1 MRQAR
6 EVTRPGL
13 DSYRP
18 VAGRF
23 DELMDERGEVRPHWR
38 PFFDTWFAL
47 GPHEVVRRQSV
58 ARRMVMAER
67 SAHVTDSEPVRPEE
81 LDPIPYVVS
90 AETWRVIDQGMTQRS
105 VLLNAIVADLYGE
118 RRLVR
123 EGIVPASLLFGNI
136 AYQAALTDGA
146 QWLGGGH
153 ITMTAAD
160 VVRTA
165 DGEFRVARDV
175 TDVATGSG
183 YAALYRSVMAR
194 VFPTATRDLSVC
206 SLDPWFASLHSSF
219 AHHAPVG
226 VQSPRT
232 VVLGPDDDD
241 DVTVEASYLATALG
255 FHVADASDLVVRRGR
270 VWLRALG
277 GLEPVDVLWRRMPER
292 LCDSLE
298 LGPSPSG
305 IPGLLQAVCSG
316 SVVVSNAFGSGLV
329 EGQWLHPFLEGACDL
344 LLGESLQLL
353 SLPAHWLGHPDHRNT
368 VLSDLQRFEIFD
380 VTGIRAPQ
388 IVAALPEPEIEAWIR
403 LAQKEPHRFVAQRRP
418 ECGTTPTV
426 FGGVL
431 RPLASTLRIQAVRTD
446 IGVSVLPGG
455 VSHQTPAAPGG
466 ATGLGKDVWIVG
478 GIGSNRSARPLSSV
492 AVLPQIDLRS
502 SLPTRSA
509 ESLWWLGRNAERA
522 EMTTRFARVLLARND
537 VDPDLACSSW
547 LEPVLAGLRSV
558 SGGAG
563 GDAVLDGGRSEQL
576 SHEVALA
583 LGGRP
588 GALADSLHYL
598 LWSARA
604 ARGFL
609 SATTLKVLNDL
620 ARERATLELDLGK
633 QDGFLVSESLDRTL
647 VELTALSGLGIDS
660 MVRGPAWSFL
670 NIGRALERALQ
681 SINLFD
687 ETLTVEPGEAE
698 PLYGTVLAA
707 AESLVA
713 YRRRYRSD
721 LRIDSVVDMLVR
733 DVTNPRSVVFQL
745 DRIAQC
751 LASLPENSHR
761 VGLAARV
768 AEIRALFTSS
778 DEHLSVTF
786 SAARPALVQLIGD
799 FAGMWFTQ
807 SFTQE
812 LSTTR

>member
-13 DSYRP
+13 DFYRP

-23 DELMDERGEVRPHWR
+23 DELIDERGEVRPHWQ
-38 PFFDTWFAL
+38 PFLDTWFGL
-47 GPHEVVRRQSV
+47 GPDEVLRRQAV

-67 SAHVTDSEPVRPEE
+67 SAHVAESEPMHGLAEE
-81 LDPIPYVVS
+81 LDSIPYVVS
-90 AETWRVIDQGMTQRS
+90 AEAWRVIDRGMVQRS
-105 VLLNAIVADLYGE
+105 LLLNAVVADLYGE

-123 EGIVPASLLFGNI
+123 EGIVPASLLFGNV
-136 AYQAALTDGA
+136 AYQAALTNGVR
-146 QWLGGGH
+146 WLGVGRL
-153 ITMTAAD
+153 TMTAAD

-165 DGEFRVARDV
+165 EGDFQVVRDV

-183 YAALYRSVMAR
+183 YASLYRSVMAR
-194 VFPTATRDLSVC
+194 VFPSAAKDLAVC
-206 SLDPWFASLHSSF
+206 SLDPWFALLHSSF
-219 AHHAPVG
+219 AHHNPVG
-226 VQSPRT
+226 VPSPRT
-232 VVLGPDDDD
+232 VLLGPDGDDD
-241 DVTVEASYLATALG
+241 DAVEASYLATALG
-255 FHVADASDLVVRRGR
+255 FHLSDASDLVVRSGR

-277 GLEPVDVLWRRMPER
+277 GLEPVDVLWRRLAER
-292 LCDSLE
+292 SCDPLE
-298 LGPSPSG
+298 LGPSTSG
-305 IPGLLQAVCSG
+305 VPGLVQAVRSG

-329 EGQWLHPFLEGACDL
+329 EGRWLHPFLEDACKL

-353 SLPAHWLGHPDHRNT
+353 SLPAYWLGQPDHRAE

-403 LAQKEPHRFVAQRRP
+403 LAQNEPDRFVAQRRP
-418 ECGTTPTV
+418 EGGTTPTV
-426 FGGVL
+426 VGGVL
-431 RPLASTLRIQAVRTD
+431 RPVASSLRIQAVRTD
-446 IGVSVLPGG
+446 QGFSVLPGG

-466 ATGLGKDVWIVG
+466 ATALGKDVWIVG
-478 GIGSNRSARPLSSV
+478 GVRSERILRPLSSV

-522 EMTTRFARVLLARND
+522 EMSTRFARVLLARND
-537 VDPDLACSSW
+537 ADPDLAHSTW

-558 SGGAG
+558 SGGGAAVD
-563 GDAVLDGGRSEQL
+563 GDGSERL
-576 SHEVALA
+576 AHEVALA
-583 LGGRP
+583 LGDRAG
-588 GALADSLHYL
+588 GLADSLQYL
-598 LWSARA
+598 LRSARA
-604 ARGFL
+604 GRGFL
-609 SATTLKVLNDL
+609 SATTWKVLNDL
-620 ARERATLELDLGK
+620 ARERATLTLALEKD
-633 QDGFLVSESLDRTL
+633 DGFLVSESLDRTL

-687 ETLTVEPGEAE
+687 QTLTVESTEAE

-721 LRIDSVVDMLVR
+721 LRLDAVIDMLVH
-733 DVTNPRSVVFQL
+733 DVSNPRSVIFQL
-745 DRIAQC
+745 DRVANSF
-751 LASLPENSHR
+751 ASLPPSSHR
-761 VGLAARV
+761 VDHAARV
-768 AEIRALFTSS
+768 AQIRTLLSS
-778 DEHLSVTF
+778 PEDHLSVTF
-786 SAARPALVQLIGD
+786 SAARTALVHLIGE
-799 FAGMWFTQ
+799 FAGAWFTQ